1 VQRPVRGHCRRG
13 TKTDRKMKRHTFIC
27 ASLALAMA
35 VPMACSQDDNAGTG
49 PASPADA
56 KHTPMT
62 FSVAHPADKTR
73 ATDAGFETGDTI
85 GLFVAAA
92 DAPLEIGGNLVNNEP
107 LTLAAGTWTPRRS
120 LYWDDGTYNAYAYYP
135 YTTPVSSIDNMP
147 FSVSRNQ
154 GAMESDGMDG
164 YEASDLLYA
173 RTSGVSAS
181 ASPIRL
187 TFRHIMSKITVRL
200 IKGEDF
206 EGEMPTD
213 AKVYVHNTVPSA
225 TIDLGVGV
233 ATRDVYGK
241 RATIT
246 AKQQSVYTY
255 SAIIVPQRID
265 NRTPLIEV
273 IMKGVSYIF
282 ESKFQFKPGTEHLVN
297 LVISDNPDKVKI
309 EVGGEIQDW
318 Q

>member
-1 VQRPVRGHCRRG
+1 
-13 TKTDRKMKRHTFIC
+13 M
-27 ASLALAMA
+27 
-35 VPMACSQDDNAGTG
+35 
-49 PASPADA
+49 
-56 KHTPMT
+56 
-62 FSVAHPADKTR
+62 
-73 ATDAGFETGDTI
+73 
-85 GLFVAAA
+85 
-92 DAPLEIGGNLVNNEP
+92 
-107 LTLAAGTWTPRRS
+107 
-120 LYWDDGTYNAYAYYP
+120 
-135 YTTPVSSIDNMP
+135 
-147 FSVSRNQ
+147 
-154 GAMESDGMDG
+154 
-164 YEASDLLYA
+164 
-173 RTSGVSAS
+173 SAS